1 RQAAGRAVEE
11 TFRGGARRGGACRVE
26 RPRNRGHESVAEPPD
41 WRPAIAAGKAL
52 DQHKYHEV
60 HSHFPAHAV
69 GPVGPGHSAHGI
81 PRQARLL
88 NRHPFWLFS
97 PPPRK
102 VEYPSKAAIPP
113 FLGAFFGGACF
124 PLPVR
129 AKLGLFFPLQDSS

>member
-60 HSHFPAHAV
+60 HRHFPAHAV

-97 PPPRK
+97 PCFLPAS
-102 VEYPSKAAIPP
+102 PSEART
-113 FLGAFFGGACF
+113 L
-124 PLPVR
+124 LPSPI
-129 AKLGLFFPLQDSS
+129 LFVTALVSSVN